1 MLFRANTHNTHNTHT
16 HKQWN
21 QKIYG
26 IQLFLFGSGHCR
38 SAYFRTKAS
47 ANSCYIC
54 SFLFDDIYSHAHI
67 SCAGLGSSGHMR
79 GIRPFLDQRDS
90 FSPRR
95 RYSTNQNW
103 RMAAY
108 FVTPYI
114 PCFFFF
120 LVRCAAQH
128 SFIHSFG
135 VCCVAQHSVYCLYAS
150 NGVCFVFSVYIVHL
164 PAVAGSTTPLN
175 KIHSECV
182 VMVHRCRC
190 EASKQAK
197 KMAKPK
203 IPPCLLLTHTQYAAQ
218 PSATKQRDS

>member
-38 SAYFRTKAS
+38 SAYFQTKAS

-54 SFLFDDIYSHAHI
+54 SFQFDDIYSHAHI

-120 LVRCAAQH
+120 FGTVRRATFIY
-128 SFIHSFG
+128 SFIW
-135 VCCVAQHSVYCLYAS
+135 CVLC
-150 NGVCFVFSVYIVHL
+150 
-164 PAVAGSTTPLN
+164 STTQCILSICFQWRVFCVFRLHWPL
-175 KIHSECV
+175 
-182 VMVHRCRC
+182 
-190 EASKQAK
+190 ASSSRQH
-197 KMAKPK
+197 
-203 IPPCLLLTHTQYAAQ
+203 HTVEQNTFGMCCDGA
-218 PSATKQRDS
+218 PMSM